1 MIRFARFQVSPAN
14 GMPEETVRNGGNLV
28 VCNLQK
34 THLDE
39 NSKPRIFAKTD
50 ALMEKVGTRLG
61 CFGPITSSAKVR
73 R

>member
-1 MIRFARFQVSPAN
+1 MMTFSWFQVSPAN
-14 GMPEETVRNGGNLV
+14 RMPEETVRNGGKLV

-39 NSKPRIFAKTD
+39 DSKPRIFAKTD
-50 ALMEKVGTRLG
+50 ALMEKVSTLKA
-61 CFGPITSSAKVR
+61 CSEWFEAVPKAR